1 MDVAALSVLPQ
12 KPIRTVQE
20 SLLNVNL
27 GLIVLAS
34 LHFIGYLVH
43 DRLIADSLLHRF
55 RATHVEEVLESVSFD
70 FFFL

>member
-1 MDVAALSVLPQ
+1 MDVAAMSVLPQ
-12 KPIRTVQE
+12 KPIRAIQE
-20 SLLNVNL
+20 SLLNVNV

-34 LHFIGYLVH
+34 FHFIGYLVH

-55 RATHVEEVLESVSFD
+55 RPAHVEEVLKSISFD